1 MVVVRE
7 GWLFWAAYAWVSNG
21 VCRAVVEPLAVAF
34 MHDWSWPGLCWLDV
48 SLQVGLREGPFLLPC
63 HLLQGILRI
72 IRGYTMRGRP
82 NAADRAAR
90 AMYARALDIEK
101 PMYFTFR
108 QLTQPEFVGGC
119 ALAELAMTTNN
130 PVYAREC
137 GKTMRIISAVGSHGN
152 RCSACSMLC
161 EMELAWIRGDLIGV
175 RDLKAWYFSTEEGSR
190 HIRLWE
196 SAGSRYDVDVDE
208 SRGEVGWD
216 EATANLEE
224 MRAAARAADEESP
237 YLDPDHGCFTLEDL
251 RSWVVDGGE
260 DEADPALFVEERV
273 LNIQTCDD
281 CSRWLF
287 GSRVRGRITKESCM
301 CQSGKLAAK
310 LHANFPL
317 RELPEEIAFACGTNA
332 LMRDAYKA
340 NQLLCMTAHTAP
352 SSDKIRG
359 TNHPRFNAAFKAAG
373 MRRLCVLLLRSH
385 GLIMDCVQV

>member
-7 GWLFWAAYAWVSNG
+7 GWLFGAAYAWVSHG
-21 VCRAVVEPLAVAF
+21 VFRAVVEPLAVSC
-34 MHDWSWPGLCWLDV
+34 MQGWSWPSLCWLDV
-48 SLQVGLREGPFLLPC
+48 SLQGDGLHEGPPYFHAIYC
-63 HLLQGILRI
+63 KEYLRT

-130 PVYAREC
+130 PVYAGEC
-137 GKTMRIISAVGSHGN
+137 GKTMRFISAVGRHGN
-152 RCSACSMLC
+152 RCSACSLLC
-161 EMELAWIRGDLIGV
+161 EMDDAWIRGDLIGV
-175 RDLKAWYFSTEEGSR
+175 RDLKAWYFSTEEGRR
-190 HIRLWE
+190 HIRLWG
-196 SAGSRYDVDVDE
+196 SAGSGYDDEVDE

-216 EATANLEE
+216 EATANLDE

-251 RSWVVDGGE
+251 RSGVVDGGK
-260 DEADPALFVEERV
+260 DEADAASFVEERV
-273 LNIQTCDD
+273 LNIQTCTD
-281 CSRWLF
+281 CGRWLF
-287 GSRVRGRITKESCM
+287 GSRVRGRITKESCV

-317 RELPEEIAFACGTNA
+317 RELPEEMAFACGTIA

-359 TNHPRFNAAFKAAG
+359 TNHPRFNAAFKPAG
-373 MRRLCVLLLRSH
+373 MRRLCVLLL
-385 GLIMDCVQV
+385 